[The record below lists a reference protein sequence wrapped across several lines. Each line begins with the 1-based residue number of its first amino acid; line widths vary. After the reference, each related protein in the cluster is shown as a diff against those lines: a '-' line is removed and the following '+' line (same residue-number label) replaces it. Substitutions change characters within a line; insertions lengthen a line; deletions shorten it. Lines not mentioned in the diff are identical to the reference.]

1 MNRPNK
7 KVRDLS
13 VRNVVITSSR
23 WCTYLCIGSMTVL
36 MVLEVI
42 MRYFAGAPLGW
53 NISLIQNVLLPGLLF
68 LGLPWA
74 YVTGAHVSA
83 DLVYDRLPVNA
94 QWIARGIASFVIIIG
109 LLGLVIGG
117 YLAASDAFMYADAP
131 PPLSAR
137 VPLAA
142 WVWKTFMPIGAAA
155 TLLLLIIDFIQPA
168 QRTRRS

>member
-1 MNRPNK
+1 MSK
-7 KVRDLS
+7 RDSKARDFSL
-13 VRNVVITSSR
+13 RNIVVTGSR
-23 WCTYLCIGSMTVL
+23 WCTYFCIGSMTAL
-36 MVLEVI
+36 MVVEVI
-42 MRYFAGAPLGW
+42 MRYLAGAPLGW

-83 DLVYDRLPVNA
+83 DLVYDRLPAGVQRAA
-94 QWIARGIASFVIIIG
+94 QGVATFVVLVG

-117 YLAASDAFMYADAP
+117 YLAAADAFIYADAP

-142 WVWKTFMPIGAAA
+142 WVWKSFMPLGAAA
-155 TLLLLIIDFIQPA
+155 TLFLIITDFVKPA
-168 QRTRRS
+168 QKLQRS